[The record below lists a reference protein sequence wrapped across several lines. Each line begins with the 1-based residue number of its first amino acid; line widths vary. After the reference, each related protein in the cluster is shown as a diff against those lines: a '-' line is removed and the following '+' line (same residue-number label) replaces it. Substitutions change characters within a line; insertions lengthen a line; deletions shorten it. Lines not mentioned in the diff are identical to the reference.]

1 METNKTPEQPPT
13 PGAGEKKRPKL
24 GEVLCILGFIRVA
37 LSFLNSLVLL
47 VLQDLPEIPE
57 IPEPEILEIAG
68 YFIETPGWYFF
79 FTMVMSILFLIG
91 LIYVWKMKRI
101 GVIFLTCLFIVSSA
115 VNFFIASPLFFGE
128 LVLGFI
134 FWLVWFVLLWTQ
146 YKKMS

>member
-1 METNKTPEQPPT
+1 METNKTLEQPPT

-24 GEVLCILGFIRVA
+24 GEVLCTLGFIRVA

-57 IPEPEILEIAG
+57 TPEIPEIVG
-68 YFIETPGWYFF
+68 HFIGMPGWYFF
-79 FTMVMSILFLIG
+79 FSMVMSILFLIG

-101 GVIFLTCLFIVSSA
+101 GVIVLTCLFIVSSA

-128 LVLGFI
+128 LLFAFI